1 MSTCLHV
8 CVHARARFPLLHVY
22 LRLTC
27 TFPGQWQVL
36 MSTYGMMFNRM
47 GTTCAQ
53 VLITESDLLS
63 RDRYSYLT
71 GTLERLMEL
80 KAIPIINE

>member
-1 MSTCLHV
+1 
-8 CVHARARFPLLHVY
+8 
-22 LRLTC
+22 
-27 TFPGQWQVL
+27 